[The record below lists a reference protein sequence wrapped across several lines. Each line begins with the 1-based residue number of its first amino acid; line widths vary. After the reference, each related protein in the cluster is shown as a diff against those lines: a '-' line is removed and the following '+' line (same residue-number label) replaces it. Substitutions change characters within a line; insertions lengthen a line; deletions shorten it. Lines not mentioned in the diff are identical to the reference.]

1 MAPEEQ
7 ALTPK
12 EARELLITVRH
23 NQATMST
30 LSEQIKDI
38 HRVVI
43 GNGKFKESIVGR
55 LQIVEE
61 RQKVGAKQ
69 QDEISDDI
77 TEIRKC
83 LNKHTALLERDHT
96 RISDNAADIAE
107 MKEDREEDR
116 KLIDIL
122 KETIAAARNK
132 AVGIGIGVG
141 LGTGT
146 GLFGISKIIEAIT
159 SSGP

>member
-1 MAPEEQ
+1 MAPEQ
-7 ALTPK
+7 ALTPQ
-12 EARELLITVRH
+12 ELRELLITVRQ

-38 HRVVI
+38 HRIVA
-43 GNGKFKESIVGR
+43 GNGDYKSSLVGR

-61 RQKVGAKQ
+61 RQMVGAKQ
-69 QDEISDDI
+69 QNEMSHDIAEII
-77 TEIRKC
+77 KC
-83 LNKHTALLERDHT
+83 LSKHTALPERDHN
-96 RISDNAADIAE
+96 RISDNADDIAE
-107 MKEDREEDR
+107 MKEEREEDR

-159 SSGP
+159 GSGP